1 VAQLTMLHLD
11 HQLRGEESSQDA
23 RFIQDLATQWGLPCH
38 CRSVGVTE
46 YRETH
51 RVSLEMA
58 ARECR
63 HRFFMETLAD
73 LQANRL
79 ALGHQADDQAEEM
92 LLRLIRGTGPG
103 GLAGMAPGTPEGL
116 IRPLLFVTR
125 REILQYADEHGL
137 AYRQGS
143 SNFTPFCQRNALRLE
158 ILPLLK
164 DRLQPHLTEV
174 LGRHADLVRDE
185 EEAWREILKGFL
197 SKVVV
202 EQREDSAT
210 LEVAAMNRL
219 PVAIRRRLLRHAVEE
234 VRGHLQRM
242 EVVHIEA
249 LLRLLEPAVHTRQI
263 HLPDGLRARRSADQL
278 VIQAKDG
285 EPDAPRTPFIISQ
298 PGTYRITA
306 FDGSLT
312 CRLLAADEL
321 SVDPAAWPRSPVCA
335 WLDADRMNWPLTVRS
350 WQPGDR

>member
-1 VAQLTMLHLD
+1 MPAVQSLPKRVLGFIQEQHLIAPGDRVLVAVSGGPDSVVLLHVLRALQPALKVAQLTMLHLD

-116 IRPLLFVTR
+116 IRPLLF
-125 REILQYADEHGL
+125 
-137 AYRQGS
+137 
-143 SNFTPFCQRNALRLE
+143 
-158 ILPLLK
+158 
-164 DRLQPHLTEV
+164 
-174 LGRHADLVRDE
+174 
-185 EEAWREILKGFL
+185 
-197 SKVVV
+197 
-202 EQREDSAT
+202 
-210 LEVAAMNRL
+210 
-219 PVAIRRRLLRHAVEE
+219 
-234 VRGHLQRM
+234 
-242 EVVHIEA
+242 
-249 LLRLLEPAVHTRQI
+249 
-263 HLPDGLRARRSADQL
+263 
-278 VIQAKDG
+278 
-285 EPDAPRTPFIISQ
+285 
-298 PGTYRITA
+298 
-306 FDGSLT
+306 
-312 CRLLAADEL
+312 
-321 SVDPAAWPRSPVCA
+321 
-335 WLDADRMNWPLTVRS
+335 
-350 WQPGDR
+350 